1 MTKFSILD
9 GYAPQSGDFV
19 LLPFLNAN
27 TPAFPIAFLPG
38 LTVTA
43 LQKEGESKLVHFGPN
58 AGGLDIAARAVRLDG
73 KHSNP
78 GRDLRIAV
86 SGALAEA
93 EKLESGRVVVLL
105 DAANGA
111 LAIDVQEGALLGGYH
126 FDKYLS
132 EKKKTLPVALCVDG
146 KAAKKIRASL
156 NPADTVCKWV
166 NRARDLLNEPANV
179 LNPETFAGIIRK
191 DGTKAGL
198 KVEVW
203 NAERLKKEQCGG
215 ILGVGAGAEKAPR
228 LAIAEYRP
236 KKAVCHLALVGKGVT
251 FDTGGYCL
259 KGSSHQIGMKMDMGG
274 AAMMFAAACA
284 IAELKLPIRLT
295 LLTPLVENAIS
306 QTAYHA
312 TDILTMRSGLS
323 VQVDNTDAEG
333 RLILADAL
341 TIAAEKKPDYLID
354 AATLTGA
361 CVVALGED
369 IAGVFGTD
377 SILTGQ
383 ILDAAEE
390 AGECMW
396 QLPLHQA
403 YAEAL
408 KTTIADCKNIGGSWG
423 GAITAALFL
432 QKFVP
437 EGQKWAHIDIAGPAM
452 KDEAHEHLGKG
463 AKGFGVKS
471 IVTLASQLVEAAE

>member
-1 MTKFSILD
+1 MNLFSIVD
-9 GYAPQSGDFV
+9 GYAAQAGDFV

-27 TPAFPIAFLPG
+27 TPAFPVAYLPG

-58 AGGLDIAARAVRLDG
+58 AGGLDIAARAVRLDA
-73 KHSNP
+73 KCSNP
-78 GRDLRIAV
+78 GRDMRIAV
-86 SGALAEA
+86 TAAMTEA
-93 EKLESGRVVVLL
+93 EKLECQRVVVLL
-105 DAANGA
+105 SAENGG
-111 LAIDVQEGALLGGYH
+111 LAIDVQEAALLGGYR
-126 FDKYLS
+126 FEKYLS
-132 EKKKTLPVALCVDG
+132 EKKKPVPVALCVDG
-146 KAAKKIRASL
+146 KAAKEIRESL
-156 NPADTVCKWV
+156 KPADVVCKWV

-179 LNPETFAGIIRK
+179 LNPESFGAIIK
-191 DGTKAGL
+191 KEGEKAGL
-198 KVEVW
+198 KVELW
-203 NAERLKKEQCGG
+203 NAERLKKEECGG
-215 ILGVGAGAEKAPR
+215 ILGVGAGAAKAPR
-228 LAIAEYRP
+228 LAIAEYKP

-259 KGSSHQIGMKMDMGG
+259 KGSTHQIGMKMDMGG
-274 AAMMFAAACA
+274 AAMMFAAASA

-306 QTAYHA
+306 QTAYRT

-341 TIAAEKKPDYLID
+341 TLAGEKKPDYIID

-377 SILTGQ
+377 SVLTGQ

-452 KDEAHEHLGKG
+452 KEDAHEHLGKG

-471 IVTLASQLVEAAE
+471 IVTLASQLVEAAD